1 MNRGS
6 IGKDDVEIV
15 DQTAHVEHIL
25 KPSLVTQIGD
35 FRVVGLTPEDADFY
49 NNYPE
54 DKRKRVFHKVDK
66 RLIPMLAVLY
76 LICHIDR
83 ANIGN
88 AKIEGMVQDLKMTG
102 LQYNTVLS
110 IFFIPYVV
118 LEVPSNILLKRFK
131 RPSVYLGL
139 LVSAWG
145 IVMTCTGLVQNFAG
159 LMTTRVLLGA
169 LEAGFFPGAIY
180 LCSYWYMPRELALRI
195 SYFYCASALSG
206 AFSGLLAAAIAKM
219 DGIAGL
225 EGWRWIFILEG
236 LASVVLGVACFFLL
250 IDTPALAKRWLSPE
264 EIRYLELSMFVKQG
278 GTSTGES
285 GFKWRDLKVV
295 LMNWRIYVQAYL
307 LFCQSALSYGTK
319 FTLPTITK
327 AMGFSSTNAQL
338 TSAPPYIAGA
348 ISAIVFARLSDRF
361 YWRMPFVC
369 IPMVFVVV
377 AYSIILS
384 LNGALEAKKGVAYFA
399 VVLSVIGIYPIQPG
413 AASWN
418 ANNIAPA
425 SRRAMGIAL
434 VNCVGNVGG
443 ILGSFMYIEK
453 ESPKYTTGFGLSLA
467 LGGVGFLVALFL
479 EWTYKM
485 GNAKKA
491 RIADDA
497 RVNYTE
503 EELFDMGDKSPLFN
517 QRKPLRQVPSY
528 IKRFRADFS
537 LLSWFLPFSFYF
549 PVSHISNFFNLPLL
563 VGINSLK
570 EKHTTATMTT
580 DASTTPSESQL
591 TGPGPTSPF
600 YGMYGHYWK
609 SNRDVPPTKWL
620 QESKKLC
627 ACDAHQASQWPME
640 HALITIPRCAYKCP
654 YCPKFDTLD
663 STEPQV
669 VKLRAHIKRKSY
681 EFLGFAVTPARVT
694 KARVPKP

>member
-15 DQTAHVEHIL
+15 DQSSHLEHIS
-25 KPSLVTQIGD
+25 KPSLVTQVGG
-35 FRVVGLTPEDADFY
+35 FRVVGLTADDADFY

-54 DKRKRVFHKVDK
+54 DKRKKVFHKVDK

-76 LICHIDR
+76 LMCHIDR

-110 IFFIPYVV
+110 IFFIPYV
-118 LEVPSNILLKRFK
+118 LFEVPSNIILKKFK
-131 RPSVYLGL
+131 RPSAYLGL
-139 LVSAWG
+139 LVLTWG
-145 IVMTCTGLVQNFAG
+145 IIMTCTGLVKNYAG
-159 LMTTRVLLGA
+159 LMATRVLLGVF
-169 LEAGFFPGAIY
+169 EAGFFPGAIY
-180 LCSYWYMPRELALRI
+180 LCSYWYMPKELALRI

-219 DGIAGL
+219 DGTAGL

-236 LASVVLGVACFFLL
+236 LASVALGIACFFLL
-250 IDTPALAKRWLSPE
+250 IDTPALSKRWLSPE
-264 EIRYLELSMFVKQG
+264 EIRYLELSMFIKQG
-278 GTSTGES
+278 GTSTGEA

-295 LMNWRIYVQAYL
+295 LLNWRIYVQAYL

-369 IPMVFVVV
+369 IPMIIVVV
-377 AYSIILS
+377 AYSIIMS
-384 LNGALEAKKGVAYFA
+384 LNGALEEKKGVAYFA

-434 VNCVGNVGG
+434 VNCVGNIGG

-467 LGGVGFLVALFL
+467 LGGVGFFVALFL

-485 GNAKKA
+485 GNARKE

-503 EELFDMGDKSPLFN
+503 EQLFDMGDKSPLF
-517 QRKPLRQVPSY
+517 KYVL
-528 IKRFRADFS
+528 
-537 LLSWFLPFSFYF
+537 
-549 PVSHISNFFNLPLL
+549 
-563 VGINSLK
+563 
-570 EKHTTATMTT
+570 
-580 DASTTPSESQL
+580 
-591 TGPGPTSPF
+591 
-600 YGMYGHYWK
+600 
-609 SNRDVPPTKWL
+609 
-620 QESKKLC
+620 
-627 ACDAHQASQWPME
+627 
-640 HALITIPRCAYKCP
+640 
-654 YCPKFDTLD
+654 
-663 STEPQV
+663 
-669 VKLRAHIKRKSY
+669 
-681 EFLGFAVTPARVT
+681 
-694 KARVPKP
+694 